1 MRKPYFKPVPGSP
14 APLRAVVKRQVRF
27 EEVDPMGIVWH
38 GRYAGY
44 FEDSRVALGHKYG
57 ISYSDFI
64 RQRTPAP
71 VRQMC
76 IEYLAPLF
84 FEDDMEIEA
93 ILHWSEAARMGFEY
107 RIRKE
112 QRYRY
117 NMDKKRVRAESGF
130 PEETHQGIGNND
142 SKDYKDPHNSQA
154 DQ

>member
-107 RIRKE
+107 RIRKDDNIVCTGYTVQLMLDE
-112 QRYRY
+112 NSELLLSPPPFYLDFL
-117 NMDKKRVRAESGF
+117 DKWKEGLL
-130 PEETHQGIGNND
+130 T
-142 SKDYKDPHNSQA
+142 
-154 DQ
+154 

>member
-1 MRKPYFKPVPGSP
+1 MMRKPYFKPVPGSP
-14 APLRAVVKRQVRF
+14 PPLRAVVKRQVRF

-64 RQRTPAP
+64 RQKTPAP
-71 VRQMC
+71 IRQMC

-107 RIRKE
+107 IIRKDGNVVCTGYTV
-112 QRYRY
+112 QL
-117 NMDKKRVRAESGF
+117 MLDKNAELLLSPPPFYLDFLKKWKEGLL
-130 PEETHQGIGNND
+130 T
-142 SKDYKDPHNSQA
+142 
-154 DQ
+154 